1 MKQINLLPW
10 REHRNKLKIR
20 QFVIIWFGVSC
31 SCIILLFI
39 AKILIIQQIKN
50 YHRDSDGILLQIK
63 TLSPRIQ
70 AIKQLELSS
79 KELYKIV
86 KIIQVNHQ
94 QIKKILDF
102 IVKLKYLITPDIF
115 VRFIEF
121 DPPYLSLV
129 MHADSK
135 KEYLNFI
142 QLLQFKYHS
151 QLRWWILRNNIQ
163 TDFIVQMLF
172 DKN

>member
-1 MKQINLLPW
+1 MLMYY
-10 REHRNKLKIR
+10 
-20 QFVIIWFGVSC
+20 F
-31 SCIILLFI
+31 IILLFI
-39 AKILIIQQIKN
+39 AKILIIQQIEN
-50 YHRDSDGILLQIK
+50 YHRVSDGILLQIK

-102 IVKLKYLITPDIF
+102 IIKLKYLITPDIF

-151 QLRWWILRNNIQ
+151 QLRWWILRNNIK

-172 DKN
+172 EKN